1 MSSRRHLSSL
11 KSHTHGYD
19 ATLDP
24 PSLLTDVT
32 RDISPHGREPSCS
45 LLDVSLRPPSPIQP
59 RPPHLR
65 RSLSMG
71 VGAGVSRSAPHLA
84 ARPRQHPQ
92 PRPLMRCNT
101 EASVAPPPRP
111 RHRLQKSQ
119 SLGENDRRWEVRQD
133 ADYFPEAWEFSNRA
147 RSKSLTRD
155 DFSLRPPPR
164 KTVTYEDEVLR
175 ERLQEP
181 PPFSRS
187 SLSLDKSVPYES
199 DLVVREHAQ
208 DPYVRKSRAVPDGYT
223 QVSQEQQQ
231 QKQQKQ
237 QQPPDAARGLYRR
250 RSSVRLA
257 DSHSAGTY
265 YGYDSDYS
273 GAETEVFLPDRSLD
287 RSFSLEQV
295 DQRSSELEFTSGDER
310 HPTGPADLPHH
321 SLLAMQE
328 GCSQTLP
335 RARRASTG
343 PSRRVMMR
351 ANTESALLKGPSRDL
366 REQISW
372 KPSRGEQ
379 ERMYGI
385 SREHSLGEGSSGE
398 RRQPLEAVRG
408 IHSSPALSRV
418 LDGSMPQDKYES
430 CSSDDVFIP
439 IEQRRHGLV
448 QSEGD
453 RDSRPDDSY
462 DGPQVEGRRYHY
474 TSLPQDQARARD
486 HEDTRL
492 HHGSLGEDRRP
503 LDPQVLPEGGR
514 YLEHDERDESRYLEQ
529 TPRDEGRYLE
539 HDPRDES
546 SYRRHGSREEVRFR
560 EHDPQDEMRYH
571 DHSSKEEVRGREHS
585 SREDIRYREHS
596 SRDETRHVKPSLR
609 GEAIFREH
617 DPRDEARY
625 REHDP
630 RDEARFRDH
639 DLRDEARYR
648 EHASREDLKHR
659 KHGRKVEARYVEH
672 PRDEGRF
679 RELEVREEAR
689 YREHGSRDDPRYQ
702 EYPPREEIRFQ
713 EPLPREE
720 SGFREVEVGVEPT
733 YRDHDPR
740 VEGRFQDMREEE
752 RYRDDRKD
760 EDRYRES
767 DSRMDSR
774 YQGTDEGRYPEDMR
788 DRGERRF
795 RDQDPRI
802 DDRYQGPREETRYR
816 EQPYPESSTG
826 ARPRRP
832 ERERSR
838 DDIPRDE
845 RYRQGSLDQ
854 ERYREMPLEKE
865 RFREQED
872 VRYRDAGAMERERY
886 KEYGAVERDRYKR
899 WSSVTE
905 DKYRESLEMGDR
917 DYRAATLEK
926 DRFRSCVSLDQD
938 RFRDQGRD
946 PYRDGSEGPERGY
959 KGQAEDRK
967 HYGSRRD
974 LRDRRLYDDHG
985 GESYEGE
992 DRRFRDM
999 HHPSYDPTFPYH
1011 DPRRPPDHRRDAASH
1026 PHHTS
1031 HPHDLA
1037 HAHLTNTPH
1046 THPYAAHETRA
1057 ADPSYNVADPLPHHH
1072 PLDTDPLEGEIPDTD
1087 RPLTPRV
1094 RHSSSVSINEH
1105 PEYFEFDAN
1114 SPPSTEPRADA
1125 DVDPSSNPAS
1135 EFSHRTTTPFGPT
1148 GVSIGGASKRGQ
1160 LGRSRST
1167 SEVPE
1172 TEKAGMLTRLACP
1185 TPLPSPTTPNQSSLN
1200 PHVFSVLPLSP
1211 FLTTGWVGE
1220 GYTQPLSCLCP
1231 PSMFCLFHECQ
1242 SLLLSQP
1249 LPYLPVLP
1257 TVSA

>member
-1 MSSRRHLSSL
+1 M
-11 KSHTHGYD
+11 
-19 ATLDP
+19 
-24 PSLLTDVT
+24 
-32 RDISPHGREPSCS
+32 
-45 LLDVSLRPPSPIQP
+45 
-59 RPPHLR
+59 
-65 RSLSMG
+65 
-71 VGAGVSRSAPHLA
+71 
-84 ARPRQHPQ
+84 
-92 PRPLMRCNT
+92 
-101 EASVAPPPRP
+101 APPPRP
-111 RHRLQKSQ
+111 RLRLQKSH

-155 DFSLRPPPR
+155 DFSHRPPAR

-175 ERLQEP
+175 DRLQEP
-181 PPFSRS
+181 LPFSRS

-231 QKQQKQ
+231 KQ

-250 RSSVRLA
+250 RSSVRLT
-257 DSHSAGTY
+257 DGHSAGTY

-310 HPTGPADLPHH
+310 HPAGAANLSQH

-328 GCSQTLP
+328 GSSQTLP
-335 RARRASTG
+335 RARRPSTG
-343 PSRRVMMR
+343 PTRKVMMR
-351 ANTESALLKGPSRDL
+351 ANTESALLKGPSRGL

-385 SREHSLGEGSSGE
+385 RREPGLGEAPPGE
-398 RRQPLEAVRG
+398 RRPPLEAARG
-408 IHSSPALSRV
+408 VHSSPALSRV
-418 LDGSMPQDKYES
+418 LDGATAQEKYES

-439 IEQRRHGLV
+439 IEQRRHGLA
-448 QSEGD
+448 QPESD
-453 RDSRPDDSY
+453 RDSRPVDAYDD
-462 DGPQVEGRRYHY
+462 GLLPEGRRYHY

-503 LDPQVLPEGGR
+503 LDPQALPEGAR
-514 YLEHDERDESRYLEQ
+514 YLEHDEREEARYLEQ
-529 TPRDEGRYLE
+529 TPRDEARYLE
-539 HDPRDES
+539 PDPRDEPR
-546 SYRRHGSREEVRFR
+546 YRRHGSREEVRFR
-560 EHDPQDEMRYH
+560 EQDPRDEVRFV
-571 DHSSKEEVRGREHS
+571 DHGSKEEVRRRDHG
-585 SREDIRYREHS
+585 SREEVRYREHS
-596 SRDETRHVKPSLR
+596 SQDEARHPKPGHR
-609 GEAIFREH
+609 GEARFREH

-625 REHDP
+625 REH
-630 RDEARFRDH
+630 
-639 DLRDEARYR
+639 
-648 EHASREDLKHR
+648 ASREDIRHR
-659 KHGRKVEARYVEH
+659 KHGHKVEARYMEH
-672 PRDEGRF
+672 PRDDVRY
-679 RELEVREEAR
+679 REREEVR
-689 YREHGSRDDPRYQ
+689 YREHGSRDEARYQ
-702 EYPPREEIRFQ
+702 EYLPREEIRFQ
-713 EPLPREE
+713 EPVPREE
-720 SGFREVEVGVEPT
+720 GSYREVEVGVEPG

-740 VEGRFQDMREEE
+740 VEGRFQDLREEE
-752 RYRDDRKD
+752 RYREDRKD
-760 EDRYRES
+760 EGRYREP
-767 DSRMDSR
+767 DTRMGSR
-774 YQGTDEGRYPEDMR
+774 YQDPVEGRYPEDLR
-788 DRGERRF
+788 DRGERRY
-795 RDQDPRI
+795 RDQDPRS
-802 DDRYQGPREETRYR
+802 DDRYQDPREETRYR
-816 EQPYPESSTG
+816 EPPYPEASTG

-838 DDIPRDE
+838 DDVQRDE

-854 ERYREMPLEKE
+854 DRYRGEIPLEKE
-865 RFREQED
+865 RYREQED
-872 VRYRDAGAMERERY
+872 LRYRDVGAMERERY
-886 KEYGAVERDRYKR
+886 KEYGAIEKDRYKR

-905 DKYRESLEMGDR
+905 EKYRESLEMGER
-917 DYRAATLEK
+917 DYRAAPLER

-938 RFRDQGRD
+938 RFRDHGHD
-946 PYRDGSEGPERGY
+946 IYRDGSEGPERGY

-999 HHPSYDPTFPYH
+999 HHPSYDPSFPYH

-1046 THPYAAHETRA
+1046 AHPYAAHETRA
-1057 ADPSYNVADPLPHHH
+1057 ADPSYNVAEPPPHHH

-1135 EFSHRTTTPFGPT
+1135 EFSHRTTAFGPT

-1160 LGRSRST
+1160 LGRSLST

-1185 TPLPSPTTPNQSSLN
+1185 TPLPSPHNPNQSPLN
-1200 PHVFSVLPLSP
+1200 PPRV
-1211 FLTTGWVGE
+1211 
-1220 GYTQPLSCLCP
+1220 LCP
-1231 PSMFCLFHECQ
+1231 PTLPIPHNRMGGRGLHSASVMP
-1242 SLLLSQP
+1242 LSAFDV
-1249 LPYLPVLP
+1249 LPVP
-1257 TVSA
+1257 